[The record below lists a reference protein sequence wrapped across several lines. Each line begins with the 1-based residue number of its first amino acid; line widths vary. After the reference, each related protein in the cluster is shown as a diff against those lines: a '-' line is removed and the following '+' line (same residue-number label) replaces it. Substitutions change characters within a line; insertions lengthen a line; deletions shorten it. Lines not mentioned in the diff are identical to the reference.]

1 VGPAREAGPRRKR
14 RRRGAGRVWVGLGRE
29 VRDDTRAPRV
39 SLCGRRQAAVGR
51 QAKVGRARE
60 VGLGVRERGVES
72 GGRERTSQE
81 LGRDANGL
89 GRRPGRVVSFSFLF
103 FLFLFPL
110 KASKHI

>member
-1 VGPAREAGPRRKR
+1 
-14 RRRGAGRVWVGLGRE
+14 
-29 VRDDTRAPRV
+29 
-39 SLCGRRQAAVGR
+39 VGR

-89 GRRPGRVVSFSFLF
+89 GRRPGRVVSFSFF
-103 FLFLFPL
+103 SYFYFLL
-110 KASKHI
+110 KQANTFEFKPGFESKHPKNNAPT